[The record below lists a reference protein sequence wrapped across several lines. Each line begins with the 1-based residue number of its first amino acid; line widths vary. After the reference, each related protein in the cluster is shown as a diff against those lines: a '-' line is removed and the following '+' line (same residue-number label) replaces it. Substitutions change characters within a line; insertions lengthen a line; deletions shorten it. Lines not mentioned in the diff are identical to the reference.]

1 MSMKKKKPQTASKNN
16 KNPNSNPDISYQNKD
31 IVSKLFGER
40 MKGKSLSL
48 FGLDTNLKVMDIRPT
63 NIPIVQAKE
72 LRMDNLFE
80 LEDGSVAIL
89 DYESQFKETN
99 FTKYGYYIMNVINR
113 YLNEGKTPDIH
124 MMVLYTADIETAKTT
139 LERTACRIKIEAAYL
154 TGTPSEQWLEEI
166 KESLANQIISD
177 KTLMQ
182 LILLPL
188 TYKDEKKKQETIKL
202 CVNLARKIP
211 DKEQETFALAG
222 ILTFTDKII
231 SESMRKHI
239 EEVLSMTQVGQML
252 MDRGR
257 KEGWKEGEK
266 SGQQKGDYKRAKKTA
281 LKLLKRGDSLD
292 DISEIL
298 EVSTDVIKLWEQ
310 ESLHG

>member
-1 MSMKKKKPQTASKNN
+1 MKKKKPQTASKNS
-16 KNPNSNPDISYQNKD
+16 KNPNSNLDISYQNKD
-31 IVSKLFGER
+31 IVSKLFAER

-48 FGLDTNLKVMDIRPT
+48 FGLSTNLKVMDIRPT

-139 LERTACRIKIEAAYL
+139 LERTAWRIKIEAAYL
-154 TGTPSEQWLEEI
+154 TGTPSEQWLIEI

-177 KTLMQ
+177 KTLMR

-188 TYKDEKKKQETIKL
+188 TYKDEEKKQKTIKL

-222 ILTFTDKII
+222 ILAFTDKII
-231 SESMRKHI
+231 SNSTKKYI
-239 EEVLSMTQVGQML
+239 KEVLGMTQVGQML
-252 MDRGR
+252 MDKGR
-257 KEGWKEGEK
+257 KEGTITLLFDLYNDGDITLHKAASK
-266 SGQQKGDYKRAKKTA
+266 SGMSEEDFLKAAK
-281 LKLLKRGDSLD
+281 S
-292 DISEIL
+292 IL
-298 EVSTDVIKLWEQ
+298 EK
-310 ESLHG
+310 

>member
-1 MSMKKKKPQTASKNN
+1 
-16 KNPNSNPDISYQNKD
+16 
-31 IVSKLFGER
+31 

-80 LEDGSVAIL
+80 LEDGSIAIL

-113 YLNEGKTPDIH
+113 YLNKGKTPDIH

-166 KESLANQIISD
+166 KGSLANQIISD
-177 KTLMQ
+177 KTLMR

-188 TYKDEKKKQETIKL
+188 TYKDEEKKQETIKL
-202 CVNLARKIP
+202 CVNLAQKIP

-222 ILTFTDKII
+222 ILAFTDKII
-231 SESMRKHI
+231 SNSTKKYI
-239 EEVLSMTQVGQML
+239 EEVLGMTQVGQML
-252 MDRGR
+252 MDKGR
-257 KEGWKEGEK
+257 KEGTITLLFDLYNDGDITLHKAASK
-266 SGQQKGDYKRAKKTA
+266 SGMSEEDFLKAAK
-281 LKLLKRGDSLD
+281 S
-292 DISEIL
+292 IL
-298 EVSTDVIKLWEQ
+298 EK
-310 ESLHG
+310 

>member
-1 MSMKKKKPQTASKNN
+1 MKKKKPQTASKNS
-16 KNPNSNPDISYQNKD
+16 KNPNANPAIAYQNKD
-31 IVSKLFGER
+31 IVSKLFGEQ

-48 FGLDTNLKVMDIRPT
+48 FGLNTNLKVIDIRPT

-124 MMVLYTADIETAKTT
+124 MMVLYTADIETAKTI

-166 KESLANQIISD
+166 KGSLANQIISD
-177 KTLMQ
+177 KTLMR

-188 TYKDEKKKQETIKL
+188 TYKDEEKKQETIKL

-222 ILTFTDKII
+222 ILAFTDKII
-231 SESMRKHI
+231 SNSTKKYI
-239 EEVLSMTQVGQML
+239 EEVLGMTQVGQML
-252 MDRGR
+252 MDKGR
-257 KEGWKEGEK
+257 KEGTITLLFDLYNDGDITLHKAASK
-266 SGQQKGDYKRAKKTA
+266 SGMSEEDFLKAAK
-281 LKLLKRGDSLD
+281 S
-292 DISEIL
+292 IL
-298 EVSTDVIKLWEQ
+298 EK
-310 ESLHG
+310 

>member
-1 MSMKKKKPQTASKNN
+1 MPMKKKKPQTASKNS

-31 IVSKLFGER
+31 IVSKLFAER

-48 FGLDTNLKVMDIRPT
+48 FGLSTNLKVMDIRPT

-80 LEDGSVAIL
+80 LEDGSIAIL

-124 MMVLYTADIETAKTT
+124 MMVLYTADIETAKTI

-154 TGTPSEQWLEEI
+154 TGTPSEQWLIEI
-166 KESLANQIISD
+166 KESLAKQIISD
-177 KTLMQ
+177 KTLMR

-188 TYKDEKKKQETIKL
+188 TYKDEEKKQETIKL
-202 CVNLARKIP
+202 CVNLAQKIP

-222 ILTFTDKII
+222 ILAFTDKII
-231 SESMRKHI
+231 SNSTKKYI
-239 EEVLSMTQVGQML
+239 EEVLGMTQVGQML
-252 MDRGR
+252 MDKGR
-257 KEGWKEGEK
+257 KEGTITLLFDLYNDGDITLHKAASK
-266 SGQQKGDYKRAKKTA
+266 SGMSEEDFLKAAK
-281 LKLLKRGDSLD
+281 S
-292 DISEIL
+292 IL
-298 EVSTDVIKLWEQ
+298 EK
-310 ESLHG
+310 

>member
-1 MSMKKKKPQTASKNN
+1 MPMKKKKPQTASKNS
-16 KNPNSNPDISYQNKD
+16 KNPNANPAIAYQNKD
-31 IVSKLFGER
+31 IVSKLFGEQ

-63 NIPIVQAKE
+63 NIPIVQSRE

-124 MMVLYTADIETAKTT
+124 MMVLYTADIETAKTI

-166 KESLANQIISD
+166 KGSLANQIISD
-177 KTLMQ
+177 KTLMR

-188 TYKDEKKKQETIKL
+188 TYKDEEKKQETIKL
-202 CVNLARKIP
+202 CVNLAQKIP

-222 ILTFTDKII
+222 ILAFTDKII
-231 SESMRKHI
+231 SNSTKKYI
-239 EEVLSMTQVGQML
+239 EEVLGMTQVGQML
-252 MDRGR
+252 MDKGR
-257 KEGWKEGEK
+257 KEGTITLLFDLYNDGDITLHKAASK
-266 SGQQKGDYKRAKKTA
+266 SGMSEEDFLKAAK
-281 LKLLKRGDSLD
+281 S
-292 DISEIL
+292 IL
-298 EVSTDVIKLWEQ
+298 EK
-310 ESLHG
+310 

>member
-1 MSMKKKKPQTASKNN
+1 MKKKKPQTASKNS
-16 KNPNSNPDISYQNKD
+16 KNPNANPAIAYQNKD
-31 IVSKLFGER
+31 IVSKLFGEQ

-48 FGLDTNLKVMDIRPT
+48 FGLNTNLKVIDIRPT

-154 TGTPSEQWLEEI
+154 TGTPSEQWLIEI

-177 KTLMQ
+177 KTLMR

-188 TYKDEKKKQETIKL
+188 TYKDEEKKQETIKL
-202 CVNLARKIP
+202 CVNLAQKIP

-222 ILTFTDKII
+222 ILAFTDKII
-231 SESMRKHI
+231 SNSTKKYI
-239 EEVLSMTQVGQML
+239 EEVLGMTQVGQML
-252 MDRGR
+252 MDKGR
-257 KEGWKEGEK
+257 KEGTITLLFDLYNDGDITLHKAASK
-266 SGQQKGDYKRAKKTA
+266 SGMSEEDFLKAAK
-281 LKLLKRGDSLD
+281 S
-292 DISEIL
+292 IL
-298 EVSTDVIKLWEQ
+298 EK
-310 ESLHG
+310 

>member
-1 MSMKKKKPQTASKNN
+1 MKKKKPQTASKNS
-16 KNPNSNPDISYQNKD
+16 KNPNANPAIAYQNKD
-31 IVSKLFGER
+31 IVSKLFGEQ

-48 FGLDTNLKVMDIRPT
+48 FGLNTNLKVIDIRPT

-154 TGTPSEQWLEEI
+154 TGTPSEQWLIEI

-177 KTLMQ
+177 KTLMR

-188 TYKDEKKKQETIKL
+188 TYKDEEKKQETIKL
-202 CVNLARKIP
+202 CVNLAQKIP

-222 ILTFTDKII
+222 ILAFTDKII
-231 SESMRKHI
+231 SNSTKKYI
-239 EEVLSMTQVGQML
+239 KEVLGMTQVGQML
-252 MDRGR
+252 MDKGR
-257 KEGWKEGEK
+257 KEGTITLLFDLYNDGDITLHKAASK
-266 SGQQKGDYKRAKKTA
+266 SGMSEEDFLKAAK
-281 LKLLKRGDSLD
+281 S
-292 DISEIL
+292 IL
-298 EVSTDVIKLWEQ
+298 EK
-310 ESLHG
+310 

>member
-1 MSMKKKKPQTASKNN
+1 MKKKKPQTASKNN

-154 TGTPSEQWLEEI
+154 TGTPSELWLEEI

-231 SESMRKHI
+231 SNSTKKYI
-239 EEVLSMTQVGQML
+239 EEVLGMTQVGQML
-252 MDRGR
+252 INRGR
-257 KEGWKEGEK
+257 KEGRREGNITALYDLYND
-266 SGQQKGDYKRAKKTA
+266 GDITLHKAAAKAGMSESDFLKAAKKIA
-281 LKLLKRGDSLD
+281 
-292 DISEIL
+292 E
-298 EVSTDVIKLWEQ
+298 E
-310 ESLHG
+310 

>member
-1 MSMKKKKPQTASKNN
+1 MKKKKQQTTSKNS

-31 IVSKLFGER
+31 IVSKLFGEQ

-154 TGTPSEQWLEEI
+154 TGTPSEQWLIEI

-177 KTLMQ
+177 KTLMR

-188 TYKDEKKKQETIKL
+188 TYKDEEKKQETIKL
-202 CVNLARKIP
+202 CVNLAQKIP

-222 ILTFTDKII
+222 ILAFTDKII
-231 SESMRKHI
+231 SNSTKKYI
-239 EEVLSMTQVGQML
+239 EEVLGMTQVGQML
-252 MDRGR
+252 MDKGR
-257 KEGWKEGEK
+257 KEGTITLLFDLYNDGDITLHKAASK
-266 SGQQKGDYKRAKKTA
+266 SGMSEEDFLKAAK
-281 LKLLKRGDSLD
+281 S
-292 DISEIL
+292 IL
-298 EVSTDVIKLWEQ
+298 EK
-310 ESLHG
+310 

>member
-1 MSMKKKKPQTASKNN
+1 MKKKKPQTASKNS
-16 KNPNSNPDISYQNKD
+16 KNPNANPAIAYQNKD
-31 IVSKLFGER
+31 IVSKLFGEQ

-154 TGTPSEQWLEEI
+154 TGTPSEQWLIEI

-177 KTLMQ
+177 KTLMR

-188 TYKDEKKKQETIKL
+188 TYKDEEKKQETIKL
-202 CVNLARKIP
+202 CVNLAQKIP

-222 ILTFTDKII
+222 ILAFTDKII
-231 SESMRKHI
+231 SNSTKKYI
-239 EEVLSMTQVGQML
+239 EEVLGMTQVGQML
-252 MDRGR
+252 MDKGR
-257 KEGWKEGEK
+257 KEGTITLLFDLYNDGDITLHKAASK
-266 SGQQKGDYKRAKKTA
+266 SGMSEEDFLKAAK
-281 LKLLKRGDSLD
+281 S
-292 DISEIL
+292 IL
-298 EVSTDVIKLWEQ
+298 EK
-310 ESLHG
+310 

>member
-1 MSMKKKKPQTASKNN
+1 MKKKKPQTASKNS
-16 KNPNSNPDISYQNKD
+16 KNPNANPAIAYQNKD
-31 IVSKLFGER
+31 IVSKLFGEQ

-48 FGLDTNLKVMDIRPT
+48 FGLNTNLKVIDIRPT

-124 MMVLYTADIETAKTT
+124 MMVLYTADIETAKTI

-166 KESLANQIISD
+166 KGSLANQIISD
-177 KTLMQ
+177 KTLMR

-188 TYKDEKKKQETIKL
+188 TYKDEEKKQETIKL
-202 CVNLARKIP
+202 CVNLAQKIP

-222 ILTFTDKII
+222 ILAFTDKII
-231 SESMRKHI
+231 SNSTKKYI
-239 EEVLSMTQVGQML
+239 EEVLGMTQVGQML
-252 MDRGR
+252 MDKGR
-257 KEGWKEGEK
+257 KEGTITLLFDLYNDGDITLHKAASK
-266 SGQQKGDYKRAKKTA
+266 SGMSEEDFLKAAK
-281 LKLLKRGDSLD
+281 S
-292 DISEIL
+292 IL
-298 EVSTDVIKLWEQ
+298 EK
-310 ESLHG
+310 

>member
-1 MSMKKKKPQTASKNN
+1 MPMKKKKQQTTSKNS

-31 IVSKLFGER
+31 IVSKLFGEQ

-80 LEDGSVAIL
+80 LEDGSIAIL

-154 TGTPSEQWLEEI
+154 TGTPSEQWLKEI

-177 KTLMQ
+177 KTLMR

-188 TYKDEKKKQETIKL
+188 TYKDEEKKQETIKL

-222 ILTFTDKII
+222 ILAFTDKII
-231 SESMRKHI
+231 SNSTKKYI
-239 EEVLSMTQVGQML
+239 EEVLGMTQVGQML
-252 MDRGR
+252 MDKGR
-257 KEGWKEGEK
+257 KEGTITLLFDLYNDGDITLHKAASK
-266 SGQQKGDYKRAKKTA
+266 SGMSEEDFLKAAK
-281 LKLLKRGDSLD
+281 S
-292 DISEIL
+292 IL
-298 EVSTDVIKLWEQ
+298 EK
-310 ESLHG
+310 

>member
-1 MSMKKKKPQTASKNN
+1 MKKKKPQTASKNS
-16 KNPNSNPDISYQNKD
+16 KNPNANPAIAYQNKD
-31 IVSKLFGER
+31 IVSKLFGEQ

-48 FGLDTNLKVMDIRPT
+48 FGLNTNLKVIDIRPT

-124 MMVLYTADIETAKTT
+124 MMVLYTADIETAKTI

-154 TGTPSEQWLEEI
+154 TGTPSEQWLIEI

-177 KTLMQ
+177 KTLMR

-188 TYKDEKKKQETIKL
+188 TYKDEEKKQETIKL
-202 CVNLARKIP
+202 CVNLAQKIP

-222 ILTFTDKII
+222 ILAFTDKII
-231 SESMRKHI
+231 SNSTKKYI
-239 EEVLSMTQVGQML
+239 EEVLGMTQVGQML
-252 MDRGR
+252 MDKGR
-257 KEGWKEGEK
+257 KEGTITLLFDLYNDGDITLHKAASK
-266 SGQQKGDYKRAKKTA
+266 SGMSEEDFLKAAK
-281 LKLLKRGDSLD
+281 S
-292 DISEIL
+292 IL
-298 EVSTDVIKLWEQ
+298 EK
-310 ESLHG
+310 

>member
-1 MSMKKKKPQTASKNN
+1 MKKKKQQTTSKNS

-31 IVSKLFGER
+31 IVSKLFGEQ

-154 TGTPSEQWLEEI
+154 TGTPSEQWLIEI

-177 KTLMQ
+177 KTLMR

-188 TYKDEKKKQETIKL
+188 TYKDEEKKQETIKL

-211 DKEQETFALAG
+211 DKEQENFALAG

-231 SESMRKHI
+231 SESMKKHI

-252 MDRGR
+252 MDR
-257 KEGWKEGEK
+257 GWKEGEK

-298 EVSTDVIKLWEQ
+298 EVSTDVIKRWEQ

>member
-1 MSMKKKKPQTASKNN
+1 MPMKKKKPQTASKNS
-16 KNPNSNPDISYQNKD
+16 KNPNANPAIAYQNKD
-31 IVSKLFGER
+31 IVSKLFGEQ

-48 FGLDTNLKVMDIRPT
+48 FGLNTNLKVIDIRPT

-124 MMVLYTADIETAKTT
+124 MMVLYTADIETAKTI

-166 KESLANQIISD
+166 KGSLANQIISD
-177 KTLMQ
+177 KTLMR

-188 TYKDEKKKQETIKL
+188 TYKDEEKKQETIKL
-202 CVNLARKIP
+202 CVNLAQKIP

-222 ILTFTDKII
+222 ILAFTDKII
-231 SESMRKHI
+231 SNSTKKYI
-239 EEVLSMTQVGQML
+239 EEVLGMTQVGQML
-252 MDRGR
+252 MDKGR
-257 KEGWKEGEK
+257 KEGTITLLFDLYNDGDITLHKAASK
-266 SGQQKGDYKRAKKTA
+266 SGMSEEDFLKAAK
-281 LKLLKRGDSLD
+281 S
-292 DISEIL
+292 IL
-298 EVSTDVIKLWEQ
+298 EK
-310 ESLHG
+310 

>member
-1 MSMKKKKPQTASKNN
+1 MPMKKKKPQTASKNN

-80 LEDGSVAIL
+80 LEDGSIAIL

-154 TGTPSEQWLEEI
+154 TGTPSELWLEEI

-231 SESMRKHI
+231 SNSTKKYI
-239 EEVLSMTQVGQML
+239 EEVLGMTQVGQML
-252 MDRGR
+252 INRGR
-257 KEGWKEGEK
+257 KEGRREGNITALYDLYND
-266 SGQQKGDYKRAKKTA
+266 GDITLHKAAAKAGMSESDFLKAAKKIA
-281 LKLLKRGDSLD
+281 
-292 DISEIL
+292 E
-298 EVSTDVIKLWEQ
+298 E
-310 ESLHG
+310 

>member
-1 MSMKKKKPQTASKNN
+1 MKKKKQQTTSKNS

-31 IVSKLFGER
+31 IVSKLFGEQ

-48 FGLDTNLKVMDIRPT
+48 FGLNTNLKVIDIRPT

-154 TGTPSEQWLEEI
+154 TGTPSEQWLIEI

-177 KTLMQ
+177 KTLMR

-188 TYKDEKKKQETIKL
+188 TYKYEEKKQETIKL
-202 CVNLARKIP
+202 CVNLAQKIP

-222 ILTFTDKII
+222 ILAFTDKII
-231 SESMRKHI
+231 SNSTKKYI
-239 EEVLSMTQVGQML
+239 EEVLGMTQVGQML
-252 MDRGR
+252 MDKGR
-257 KEGWKEGEK
+257 KEGTITLLFDLYNDGDITLHKAASK
-266 SGQQKGDYKRAKKTA
+266 SGMSEEDFLKAAK
-281 LKLLKRGDSLD
+281 S
-292 DISEIL
+292 IL
-298 EVSTDVIKLWEQ
+298 EK
-310 ESLHG
+310 

>member
-1 MSMKKKKPQTASKNN
+1 MKKKKPQTASKNS

-31 IVSKLFGER
+31 IVSKLFAER

-48 FGLDTNLKVMDIRPT
+48 FGLSTNLKVMDIRPT

-80 LEDGSVAIL
+80 LEDGSIAIL

-124 MMVLYTADIETAKTT
+124 MMVLYTADIETAKTI

-166 KESLANQIISD
+166 KGSLANQIISD
-177 KTLMQ
+177 KTLMR

-188 TYKDEKKKQETIKL
+188 TYKDEEKKQETIKL

-222 ILTFTDKII
+222 ILAFTDKII
-231 SESMRKHI
+231 SNSTKKYI
-239 EEVLSMTQVGQML
+239 EEVLGMTQVGQML
-252 MDRGR
+252 MDKGR
-257 KEGWKEGEK
+257 KEGTITLLFDLYNDGDITLHKAASK
-266 SGQQKGDYKRAKKTA
+266 SGMSEEDFLKAAK
-281 LKLLKRGDSLD
+281 S
-292 DISEIL
+292 IL
-298 EVSTDVIKLWEQ
+298 EK
-310 ESLHG
+310 

>member
-1 MSMKKKKPQTASKNN
+1 MKKKKPQTASKNN

-63 NIPIVQAKE
+63 NIPIVQARE

-139 LERTACRIKIEAAYL
+139 LERTTCRIKIEAAYL

-166 KESLANQIISD
+166 KENLANQIISD

-222 ILTFTDKII
+222 ILAFTDKII
-231 SESMRKHI
+231 SESMKKHI
-239 EEVLSMTQVGQML
+239 EEVLGMTQVGQML
-252 MDRGR
+252 INRGR
-257 KEGWKEGEK
+257 KEGRREGNITALYDLYND
-266 SGQQKGDYKRAKKTA
+266 GDITLHKAAAKAGMSESDFLKTA
-281 LKLLKRGDSLD
+281 KR
-292 DISEIL
+292 IAE
-298 EVSTDVIKLWEQ
+298 E
-310 ESLHG
+310 

>member
-1 MSMKKKKPQTASKNN
+1 MKKKKQQTTSKNS

-31 IVSKLFGER
+31 IVSKLFGEQ

-48 FGLDTNLKVMDIRPT
+48 FGLNTNLKVIDIRPT

-80 LEDGSVAIL
+80 LEDGSIAIL

-154 TGTPSEQWLEEI
+154 TGTPSEQWLIEI

-177 KTLMQ
+177 KTLMR

-188 TYKDEKKKQETIKL
+188 TYKDEEKKQETIKL
-202 CVNLARKIP
+202 CVNLAQKIP

-222 ILTFTDKII
+222 ILAFTDKII
-231 SESMRKHI
+231 SNSTKKYI
-239 EEVLSMTQVGQML
+239 EEVLGMTQVGQML
-252 MDRGR
+252 MDKGR
-257 KEGWKEGEK
+257 KEGTITLLFDLYNDGDITLHKAASK
-266 SGQQKGDYKRAKKTA
+266 SGMSEEDFLKAAK
-281 LKLLKRGDSLD
+281 S
-292 DISEIL
+292 IL
-298 EVSTDVIKLWEQ
+298 EK
-310 ESLHG
+310 

>member
-1 MSMKKKKPQTASKNN
+1 MKKKKPQTASKNS
-16 KNPNSNPDISYQNKD
+16 KNPNANPAIAYQNKD
-31 IVSKLFGER
+31 IVSKLFGEQ

-80 LEDGSVAIL
+80 LEDGSIAIL

-124 MMVLYTADIETAKTT
+124 MMVLYTADIETAKTI

-166 KESLANQIISD
+166 KGSLANQIISD
-177 KTLMQ
+177 KTLMR

-188 TYKDEKKKQETIKL
+188 TYKDEEKKQETIKL
-202 CVNLARKIP
+202 CVNLAQKIP

-222 ILTFTDKII
+222 ILAFTDKII
-231 SESMRKHI
+231 SNSTKKYI
-239 EEVLSMTQVGQML
+239 EEVLGMTQVGQML
-252 MDRGR
+252 MDKGR
-257 KEGWKEGEK
+257 KEGTITLLFDLYNDGDITLHKAASK
-266 SGQQKGDYKRAKKTA
+266 SGMSEEDFLKAAK
-281 LKLLKRGDSLD
+281 S
-292 DISEIL
+292 IL
-298 EVSTDVIKLWEQ
+298 EK
-310 ESLHG
+310 

>member
-1 MSMKKKKPQTASKNN
+1 MKKKKQAKTTKTNVRPK
-16 KNPNSNPDISYQNKD
+16 PNEKSAISYQNKD

-63 NIPIVQAKE
+63 NIPIVQSRE

-80 LEDGSVAIL
+80 LEDGSIAIL

-124 MMVLYTADIETAKTT
+124 MMVLYTADIETAKTI

-166 KESLANQIISD
+166 KGSLANQIISD
-177 KTLMQ
+177 KTLMR

-188 TYKDEKKKQETIKL
+188 TYKDEEKKQETIKL

-257 KEGWKEGEK
+257 KEGMQEGRKEGRE
-266 SGQQKGDYKRAKKTA
+266 GNITA
-281 LKLLKRGDSLD
+281 LYDLYNDGDITLHKAAAKAGMSESDFLETAKRIVKS
-292 DISEIL
+292 
-298 EVSTDVIKLWEQ
+298 
-310 ESLHG
+310 

>member
-1 MSMKKKKPQTASKNN
+1 MKKKKPQTASKNS
-16 KNPNSNPDISYQNKD
+16 KNPNANPAIAYQNKD
-31 IVSKLFGER
+31 IVSKLFGEQ

-80 LEDGSVAIL
+80 LEDGSIAIL

-154 TGTPSEQWLEEI
+154 TGTPSEQWLIEI

-177 KTLMQ
+177 KTLMR

-188 TYKDEKKKQETIKL
+188 TYKDEEKKQETIKL
-202 CVNLARKIP
+202 CVNLAQKIP

-222 ILTFTDKII
+222 ILAFTDKII
-231 SESMRKHI
+231 SNSTKKYI
-239 EEVLSMTQVGQML
+239 EEVLGMTQVGQML
-252 MDRGR
+252 MDKGR
-257 KEGWKEGEK
+257 KEGTITLLFDLYNDGDITLHKAASK
-266 SGQQKGDYKRAKKTA
+266 SGMSEEDFLKAAK
-281 LKLLKRGDSLD
+281 S
-292 DISEIL
+292 IL
-298 EVSTDVIKLWEQ
+298 EK
-310 ESLHG
+310 

>member
-1 MSMKKKKPQTASKNN
+1 MKKKKPQTASKNN

-124 MMVLYTADIETAKTT
+124 MMVLYTADIETAKTI

-154 TGTPSEQWLEEI
+154 TGTPSEQWLKEI

-177 KTLMQ
+177 KTLMR

-188 TYKDEKKKQETIKL
+188 TYKDEEKKQETIKL

-231 SESMRKHI
+231 SNSTKKYI
-239 EEVLSMTQVGQML
+239 EEVLGMTQVGQML
-252 MDRGR
+252 INRGR
-257 KEGWKEGEK
+257 KEGRREGNITALYDLYND
-266 SGQQKGDYKRAKKTA
+266 GDITLHKAAAKAGMSESDFLKAAKKIA
-281 LKLLKRGDSLD
+281 
-292 DISEIL
+292 E
-298 EVSTDVIKLWEQ
+298 E
-310 ESLHG
+310 

>member
-1 MSMKKKKPQTASKNN
+1 MKKKKQQTISKNN
-16 KNPNSNPDISYQNKD
+16 KNPNSNPDIAYQNKD
-31 IVSKLFGER
+31 IVSKLFGEQ

-80 LEDGSVAIL
+80 LEDGSIAIL

-124 MMVLYTADIETAKTT
+124 MMVLYTADIETAKTI

-166 KESLANQIISD
+166 KGSLANQIISD
-177 KTLMQ
+177 KTLMR

-188 TYKDEKKKQETIKL
+188 TYKDEEKKQETIKL
-202 CVNLARKIP
+202 CVNLAQKIP

-222 ILTFTDKII
+222 ILAFTDKII
-231 SESMRKHI
+231 SNSTKKYI
-239 EEVLSMTQVGQML
+239 EEVLGMTQVGQML
-252 MDRGR
+252 MDKGR
-257 KEGWKEGEK
+257 KEGTITLLFDLYNDGDITLHKAASK
-266 SGQQKGDYKRAKKTA
+266 SGMSEEDFLKAAK
-281 LKLLKRGDSLD
+281 S
-292 DISEIL
+292 IL
-298 EVSTDVIKLWEQ
+298 EK
-310 ESLHG
+310 

>member
-1 MSMKKKKPQTASKNN
+1 MKKKKQQTISKNN
-16 KNPNSNPDISYQNKD
+16 KNPNSNPDIAYQNKD
-31 IVSKLFGER
+31 IVSKLFGEQ

-154 TGTPSEQWLEEI
+154 TGTPSEQWLIEI

-177 KTLMQ
+177 KTLMR

-188 TYKDEKKKQETIKL
+188 TYKDEEKKQETIKL
-202 CVNLARKIP
+202 CVNLAQKIP

-222 ILTFTDKII
+222 ILAFTDKII
-231 SESMRKHI
+231 SNSTKKYI
-239 EEVLSMTQVGQML
+239 EEVLGMTQVGQML
-252 MDRGR
+252 MDKGR
-257 KEGWKEGEK
+257 KEGTITLLFDLYNDGDITLHKAASK
-266 SGQQKGDYKRAKKTA
+266 SGMSEEDFLKAAK
-281 LKLLKRGDSLD
+281 S
-292 DISEIL
+292 IL
-298 EVSTDVIKLWEQ
+298 EK
-310 ESLHG
+310 

>member
-1 MSMKKKKPQTASKNN
+1 MKKKKQQTTSKNS

-31 IVSKLFGER
+31 IVSKLFGEQ

-166 KESLANQIISD
+166 KGSLANQIISD
-177 KTLMQ
+177 KTLMR

-188 TYKDEKKKQETIKL
+188 TYKDEEKKQETIKL

-231 SESMRKHI
+231 SNSTKKYI
-239 EEVLSMTQVGQML
+239 EEVLGMTQVGQML
-252 MDRGR
+252 MDKGR
-257 KEGWKEGEK
+257 KEGTITLLFDLYNDGDITLHKAASK
-266 SGQQKGDYKRAKKTA
+266 SGMSEEDFLKAAK
-281 LKLLKRGDSLD
+281 S
-292 DISEIL
+292 IL
-298 EVSTDVIKLWEQ
+298 EK
-310 ESLHG
+310 

>member
-1 MSMKKKKPQTASKNN
+1 MPMKKMKQQTTSKNS

-31 IVSKLFGER
+31 IVSKLFGEQ

-80 LEDGSVAIL
+80 LEDGSIAIL

-166 KESLANQIISD
+166 KGSLANQIISD
-177 KTLMQ
+177 KTLMR

-188 TYKDEKKKQETIKL
+188 TYKDEEKKQETIKL
-202 CVNLARKIP
+202 CVNLAQKIP

-222 ILTFTDKII
+222 ILAFTDKII
-231 SESMRKHI
+231 SNSTKKYI
-239 EEVLSMTQVGQML
+239 EEVLGMTQVGQML
-252 MDRGR
+252 MDKGR
-257 KEGWKEGEK
+257 KEGTITLLFDLYNDGDITLHKAASK
-266 SGQQKGDYKRAKKTA
+266 SGMSEEDFLKAAK
-281 LKLLKRGDSLD
+281 S
-292 DISEIL
+292 IL
-298 EVSTDVIKLWEQ
+298 EK
-310 ESLHG
+310 

>member
-1 MSMKKKKPQTASKNN
+1 MPMKKKKPQTASKNS

-31 IVSKLFGER
+31 IVSKLFAER

-48 FGLDTNLKVMDIRPT
+48 FGLSTNLKVMDIRPT

-154 TGTPSEQWLEEI
+154 TGTPSEQWLIEI

-177 KTLMQ
+177 KTLMR

-188 TYKDEKKKQETIKL
+188 TYKDEEKKQETIKL
-202 CVNLARKIP
+202 CVNLAQKIP

-222 ILTFTDKII
+222 ILAFTDKII
-231 SESMRKHI
+231 SNSTKKYI
-239 EEVLSMTQVGQML
+239 KEVLGMTQVGQML
-252 MDRGR
+252 MDKGR
-257 KEGWKEGEK
+257 KEGTITLLFDLYNDGDITLHKAASK
-266 SGQQKGDYKRAKKTA
+266 SGMSEEDFLKAAK
-281 LKLLKRGDSLD
+281 S
-292 DISEIL
+292 IL
-298 EVSTDVIKLWEQ
+298 EK
-310 ESLHG
+310 

>member
-1 MSMKKKKPQTASKNN
+1 MPMKKKKPQTASKNS
-16 KNPNSNPDISYQNKD
+16 KNPNANPAIAYQNKD
-31 IVSKLFGER
+31 IVSKLFGEQ

-48 FGLDTNLKVMDIRPT
+48 FGLNTNLKVIDIRPT

-154 TGTPSEQWLEEI
+154 TGTPSEQWLIEI

-177 KTLMQ
+177 KTLMR

-188 TYKDEKKKQETIKL
+188 TYKDEEKKQETIKL

-222 ILTFTDKII
+222 ILAFTDKII
-231 SESMRKHI
+231 SNSTKKYI
-239 EEVLSMTQVGQML
+239 EEVLGMTQVGQML
-252 MDRGR
+252 MDKGR
-257 KEGWKEGEK
+257 KEGTITLLFDLYNDGDITLHKAASK
-266 SGQQKGDYKRAKKTA
+266 SGMSEEDFLKAAK
-281 LKLLKRGDSLD
+281 S
-292 DISEIL
+292 IL
-298 EVSTDVIKLWEQ
+298 EK
-310 ESLHG
+310 

>member
-1 MSMKKKKPQTASKNN
+1 MPMKKKKPQTASKNS
-16 KNPNSNPDISYQNKD
+16 KNPNANPAIAYQNKD
-31 IVSKLFGER
+31 IVSKLFGEQ

-48 FGLDTNLKVMDIRPT
+48 FGLNTNLKVIDIRPT

-124 MMVLYTADIETAKTT
+124 MMVLYTADIETAKTI

-154 TGTPSEQWLEEI
+154 TGTPSEQWLIEI

-177 KTLMQ
+177 KTLMR

-188 TYKDEKKKQETIKL
+188 TYKDEEKKQETIKL
-202 CVNLARKIP
+202 CVNLAQKIP

-222 ILTFTDKII
+222 ILAFTDKII
-231 SESMRKHI
+231 SNSTKKYI
-239 EEVLSMTQVGQML
+239 EEVLGMTQVGQML
-252 MDRGR
+252 MDKGR
-257 KEGWKEGEK
+257 KEGTITLLFDLYNDGDITLHKAASK
-266 SGQQKGDYKRAKKTA
+266 SGMSEEDFLKAAK
-281 LKLLKRGDSLD
+281 S
-292 DISEIL
+292 IL
-298 EVSTDVIKLWEQ
+298 EK
-310 ESLHG
+310 

>member
-1 MSMKKKKPQTASKNN
+1 MKKKKPQTASKNS
-16 KNPNSNPDISYQNKD
+16 KNPNSNLDISYQNKD
-31 IVSKLFGER
+31 IVSKLFAER

-48 FGLDTNLKVMDIRPT
+48 FGLSTNLKVMDIRPT

-80 LEDGSVAIL
+80 LEDGSIAIL

-139 LERTACRIKIEAAYL
+139 LERTAWRIKIEAAYL
-154 TGTPSEQWLEEI
+154 TGTPSEQWLIEI

-177 KTLMQ
+177 KTLMR

-188 TYKDEKKKQETIKL
+188 TYKDEEKKQETIKL
-202 CVNLARKIP
+202 CVNLAQKIP

-222 ILTFTDKII
+222 ILAFTDKII
-231 SESMRKHI
+231 SNSTKKYI
-239 EEVLSMTQVGQML
+239 KEVLGMTQVGQML
-252 MDRGR
+252 MDKGR
-257 KEGWKEGEK
+257 KEGTITLLFDLYNDGDITLHKAASK
-266 SGQQKGDYKRAKKTA
+266 SGMSEEDFLKAAK
-281 LKLLKRGDSLD
+281 S
-292 DISEIL
+292 IL
-298 EVSTDVIKLWEQ
+298 EK
-310 ESLHG
+310 

>member
-1 MSMKKKKPQTASKNN
+1 MKKKKPQTASKNS
-16 KNPNSNPDISYQNKD
+16 KNPNSNLDISYQNKD
-31 IVSKLFGER
+31 IVSKLFAER

-48 FGLDTNLKVMDIRPT
+48 FGLSTNLKVMDIRPT

-154 TGTPSEQWLEEI
+154 TGTPSEQWLIEI

-177 KTLMQ
+177 KTLMR

-188 TYKDEKKKQETIKL
+188 TYKDEEKKQETIKL
-202 CVNLARKIP
+202 CVNLAQKIP

-222 ILTFTDKII
+222 ILAFTDKII
-231 SESMRKHI
+231 SNSTKKYI
-239 EEVLSMTQVGQML
+239 KEVLGMTQVGQML
-252 MDRGR
+252 MDKGR
-257 KEGWKEGEK
+257 KEGTITLLFDLYNDGDITLHKAASK
-266 SGQQKGDYKRAKKTA
+266 SGMSEEDFLKAAK
-281 LKLLKRGDSLD
+281 S
-292 DISEIL
+292 IL
-298 EVSTDVIKLWEQ
+298 EK
-310 ESLHG
+310 

>member
-1 MSMKKKKPQTASKNN
+1 MKKKKPQTASKNS

-31 IVSKLFGER
+31 IVSKLFAER

-48 FGLDTNLKVMDIRPT
+48 FGLSTNLKVMDIRPT

-80 LEDGSVAIL
+80 LEDGSIAIL

-124 MMVLYTADIETAKTT
+124 MMVLYTADIETAKTI

-154 TGTPSEQWLEEI
+154 TGTPSEQWLIEI
-166 KESLANQIISD
+166 KESLAKQIISD
-177 KTLMQ
+177 KTLMR

-188 TYKDEKKKQETIKL
+188 TYKDEEKKQETIKL
-202 CVNLARKIP
+202 CVNLAQKIP

-222 ILTFTDKII
+222 ILAFTDKII
-231 SESMRKHI
+231 SNSTKKYI
-239 EEVLSMTQVGQML
+239 EEVLGMTQVGQML
-252 MDRGR
+252 MDKGR
-257 KEGWKEGEK
+257 KEGTITLLFDLYNDGDITLHKAASK
-266 SGQQKGDYKRAKKTA
+266 SGMSEEDFLKAAK
-281 LKLLKRGDSLD
+281 S
-292 DISEIL
+292 IL
-298 EVSTDVIKLWEQ
+298 EK
-310 ESLHG
+310 